1 MLKSLRVPER
11 LFSIAMW
18 AVSLAFAGFLV
29 GLGGRLIADLP
40 GVSRSLTREQ
50 FMDQSAVRATKFK
63 RDSLN
68 DVQRDASAEQDR
80 VRLIAVSTD
89 KAYKSAR
96 VEFEAWIVARTAT
109 TDPKQDPEVLK
120 RTRLL
125 DTLGASA
132 RSAERE
138 IETLDARLLAVTQ
151 ALENETLVEQNRI
164 RAVESQFQRALFEQE
179 LKVFGLRLALTL
191 PLLVGAAWLIRRKRK
206 SEYWPLARGFVLFAL
221 FAFFVELVPYLPSYG
236 GYVRY
241 VVGIVLTLIAA
252 REAVRAMKRYL
263 AKRKDIE
270 QQSEVERRR
279 ALGFETA
286 LVRMKNNVCP
296 ACERPIAG
304 APATPS
310 SFCVYCGLH
319 LYDECGNCHTRKNA
333 FYQFCPTC
341 GVTTEARDAATVA
354 ATTPPV
360 IYAN

>member
-1 MLKSLRVPER
+1 MFKSLRVPER
-11 LFSIAMW
+11 LFAIAMW
-18 AVSLAFAGFLV
+18 TVSIAFAGFLV

-40 GVSRSLTREQ
+40 GVSQTLTREQ

-68 DVQRDASAEQDR
+68 NVQRDATAEQDR
-80 VRLIAVSTD
+80 ARLLAESTD

-96 VEFEAWIVARTAT
+96 TEFEAWVAARTAT
-109 TDPKQDPEVLK
+109 TDPKQDPQVIQ
-120 RTRLL
+120 RTLHL

-138 IETLDARLLAVTQ
+138 VEALDARLLAVTQ
-151 ALENETLVEQNRI
+151 ALENENLAEQQRI
-164 RAVESQFQRALFEQE
+164 EAVETDYQRALFQQE
-179 LKVFGLRLALTL
+179 LKVFGVRLALTL
-191 PLLVGAAWLIRRKRK
+191 PLLLVAAWLIRNKRK

-241 VVGIVLTLIAA
+241 VVGIVLTAIAA
-252 REAVRAMKRYL
+252 REAVRAMKRYI
-263 AKRKDIE
+263 AQRKDVE
-270 QQSEVERRR
+270 QQTETERRR

-286 LVRMKNNVCP
+286 LQRMKNNVCP

-304 APATPS
+304 APAAPS

-319 LYDECGNCHTRKNA
+319 LYDECNNCHTRKNA
-333 FYQFCPTC
+333 FFQFCPTC
-341 GVTTEARDAATVA
+341 GVTTEAKEQAGASGQVA
-354 ATTPPV
+354 A
-360 IYAN
+360 N

>member
-11 LFSIAMW
+11 LFAIAMW
-18 AVSLAFAGFLV
+18 TVSLAFAGFLV

-40 GVSRSLTREQ
+40 GVSQSLTREQ
-50 FMDQSAVRATKFK
+50 FMDQSAVRATKFR

-68 DVQRDASAEQDR
+68 GVQREASAEQDR
-80 VRLIAVSTD
+80 ARLLAESTD

-96 VEFEAWIVARTAT
+96 TEFEAWVAARTAT
-109 TDPKQDPEVLK
+109 TDPRQDPQVIV
-120 RTRLL
+120 RTRQL
-125 DTLGASA
+125 DTLGAGA
-132 RSAERE
+132 RSAERDVE
-138 IETLDARLLAVTQ
+138 ALDARLLAVTQ
-151 ALENETLVEQNRI
+151 ALENETRVEQNRLE
-164 RAVESQFQRALFEQE
+164 AVESQYQRALFQQE
-179 LKVFGLRLALTL
+179 LKVFGVRLALTL
-191 PLLVGAAWLIRRKRK
+191 PLLIAAVGLIRRKRK

-263 AKRKDIE
+263 ARRKEVE
-270 QQSEVERRR
+270 QQTETERRR

-286 LVRMKNNVCP
+286 LELMRNNVCP

-304 APATPS
+304 APASPS

-341 GVTTEARDAATVA
+341 GVTTEARDAAAVVQ
-354 ATTPPV
+354 TTSPV